1 MDNILLRF
9 QENWQFWI
17 IFLCL
22 ASLGS
27 GMVKIINLLN
37 DISNTTRGIRSLF
50 QEKNSRDT

>member
-37 DISNTTRGIRSLF
+37 DITAVRLRIGSNP
-50 QEKNSRDT
+50 